1 MIFKGVDTMG
11 AVDATFKLYTND
23 PRNNL
28 VEIKGTGFI
37 RPVPEFIKRM
47 TKVNLTGGEDV
58 GLYKVYPTA
67 HSEMV
72 VERQERVKLIYK
84 IRTDDAQ
91 AGELKLVSN
100 DFKDAKYTLRRDPAS
115 ANYFLEVETEPVGEM
130 GARNVKIT
138 LQNTG
143 DKVQTFDIVL
153 ALKVPAES
161 LTFAPSVVN
170 CGEVPLS
177 SLKEFANRVG
187 RLGIRK
193 LAGTFKIKAVSSTI
207 QFLKPEIQEMVAGS
221 NYLVRLSTDPQNLP
235 KPGSY
240 EGMIRIETD
249 DAQKPVVEVPVKIVI
264 TDK

>member
-1 MIFKGVDTMG
+1 MIFKGIDTLG

-37 RPVPEFIKRM
+37 KPVPEFVKRM
-47 TKVNLTGGEDV
+47 TNVNLTSGEDL
-58 GLYKVYPTA
+58 GLYKVYPTSR
-67 HSEMV
+67 SEIV
-72 VERQERVKLIYK
+72 VERNERVKLTYK

-100 DFKDAKYTLRRDPAS
+100 DFKDAKYNLRRDLAS
-115 ANYFLEVETEPVGEM
+115 ANYFLDVETEPVGEA
-130 GARNVKIT
+130 GVRNVKIT
-138 LQNTG
+138 LQNEGSKT
-143 DKVQTFDIVL
+143 QTFDISL
-153 ALKVPAES
+153 ALKTPAES
-161 LTFAPSVVN
+161 FSFAPNVIN

-193 LAGTFKIKAVSSTI
+193 LAGTFKIKSVNSTL

-221 NYLVRLSTDPQNLP
+221 NYLIRLSTDPQNLP

-240 EGMIRIETD
+240 EGVIRIETD
-249 DAQKPVVEVPVKIVI
+249 EPAKPLVEVPVKIVI